1 MYSEFF
7 LENLTQLLR
16 NNKRYILK
24 LKKKM
29 PQRNASK
36 SIWNTKINIS
46 FLVFFHFVKLLII
59 IIPSSII
66 RTDEQAYNREYQ
78 VFS

>member
-7 LENLTQLLR
+7 LENLTQFFR

-24 LKKKM
+24 LEKK
-29 PQRNASK
+29 NAPEK
-36 SIWNTKINIS
+36 YFKILLEYKNQPIFLFYFS
-46 FLVFFHFVKLLII
+46 FGETFDYYY
-59 IIPSSII
+59 STII

>member
-24 LKKKM
+24 LEKKC
-29 PQRNASK
+29 PREILQNPLGIQK
-36 SIWNTKINIS
+36 STYLYFS
-46 FLVFFHFVKLLII
+46 FGETFDYYY
-59 IIPSSII
+59 STII